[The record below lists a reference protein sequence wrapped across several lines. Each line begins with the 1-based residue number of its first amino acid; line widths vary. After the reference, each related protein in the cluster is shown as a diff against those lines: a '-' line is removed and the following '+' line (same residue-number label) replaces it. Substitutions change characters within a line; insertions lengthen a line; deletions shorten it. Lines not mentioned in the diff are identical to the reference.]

1 MAIKDE
7 SQNKFPRQEKSM
19 NVSQTVH
26 TPQKNAAGESSQAI
40 PEITDSELFLSQ
52 LARAQQGPE
61 WFTETDVKTEKD
73 RANEAQQTRIRE
85 SEDLEDDLVVG
96 LTNQGYVNQSKQVDV
111 LDTARAVTQS
121 ETRERLTQ
129 HAEKKHLHTPAVN
142 ELPRRK
148 RTGYP
153 EKRGNAPRGGVLNP
167 MLRNKEGEVE
177 TVESR
182 FSKAINSELESGRK
196 GTPGKELAGYS
207 AKADTD
213 ESMAALKSSQM
224 KSADMLSRETMLRPD
239 ANLAG
244 TMKPMVAGKSA
255 TRLSEKGLSELFKI
269 SATDASGKETSKAAT
284 AKVMSLT
291 GLSETSPESRR
302 ANAGLKAES
311 NTAKPATPVNIKDV
325 VGNVKIMI
333 SSKTN
338 EMVMTLAP
346 EHLGKMEIR
355 LKKEGEKLLGR
366 FKVESQQ
373 AKEAIESQLPALKE
387 GLAEQGVHIEEFVIL
402 VSGEET
408 SNQSFAF
415 NQGQDGEAGQSRQ
428 SRVVEGDTSSG
439 NRTTEQSAGSNHE
452 NASGLNIYA

>member
-129 HAEKKHLHTPAVN
+129 HAEKKHLHTPAV
-142 ELPRRK
+142 
-148 RTGYP
+148 
-153 EKRGNAPRGGVLNP
+153 
-167 MLRNKEGEVE
+167 NKEGEVE

>member
-7 SQNKFPRQEKSM
+7 SQNKFPRQEKIM

-52 LARAQQGPE
+52 LTRAQQGPE
-61 WFTETDVKTEKD
+61 WFTETDVKTEKE
-73 RANEAQQTRIRE
+73 RANEVQQARRRE

-111 LDTARAVTQS
+111 LDLARVASAS
-121 ETRERLTQ
+121 ENRERLAQ

-142 ELPRRK
+142 
-148 RTGYP
+148 
-153 EKRGNAPRGGVLNP
+153 
-167 MLRNKEGEVE
+167 KEGEVD

-196 GTPGKELAGYS
+196 GAPGRNLVEYTAN
-207 AKADTD
+207 AETD
-213 ESMAALKSSQM
+213 ESMPALKNSQII
-224 KSADMLSRETMLRPD
+224 SEDTLNREVMLRPD
-239 ANLAG
+239 ANLARS
-244 TMKPMVAGKSA
+244 MKPMVAGKPA
-255 TRLSEKGLSELFKI
+255 TRLSEKGLSELSKI
-269 SATDASGKETSKAAT
+269 SATDAGGKDTSKTAT

-311 NTAKPATPVNIKDV
+311 NTAKPETPVNIKDV

-338 EMVMTLAP
+338 EMVMKLAP

-355 LKKEGEKLLGR
+355 LKKEGGKLMGR
-366 FKVESQQ
+366 FKVESRQ
-373 AKEAIESQLPALKE
+373 AKEAMESQLPALKE
-387 GLAEQGVHIEEFVIL
+387 GLAEQGVHVEEFVIL
-402 VSGEET
+402 VNDEET

-415 NQGQDGEAGQSRQ
+415 NQGQDGEASQSHQSRL
-428 SRVVEGDTSSG
+428 VEGDTSSG
-439 NRTTEQSAGSNHE
+439 NRTAEQSTDSNQE